1 MGIVSGILYLVT
13 LLGVDYTEF
22 TRNNEA
28 AQALQHSTE
37 TKPLIDMSETQ
48 KYGIDI
54 DQRGNITVEPDSE

>member
-1 MGIVSGILYLVT
+1 MGILYLVT

-22 TRNNEA
+22 TQNNEA
-28 AQALQHSTE
+28 TQALHASQTE